1 MADETRHSRILII
14 GSGGAGKTTLARE
27 LAERLRL
34 PLVHLDALYWRP
46 GWDPS
51 PAHEWER
58 RVRDLAA
65 EQLWVMDGNY
75 GGTMDLR
82 LARCDTVIFLDMS
95 RLRCL
100 WRVIGRA
107 ARYAG
112 RSRPDMPPG
121 CRERISWDFVRW
133 IWQYPKR
140 RRGGILEKLAAI
152 GDDKTVVILTT
163 LVAVREFLDQVP
175 VHG

>member
-1 MADETRHSRILII
+1 
-14 GSGGAGKTTLARE
+14 
-27 LAERLRL
+27 
-34 PLVHLDALYWRP
+34 
-46 GWDPS
+46 
-51 PAHEWER
+51 
-58 RVRDLAA
+58 
-65 EQLWVMDGNY
+65 
-75 GGTMDLR
+75 MDLR
-82 LARCDTVIFLDMS
+82 LARCDTVIFLDMP

-121 CRERISWDFVRW
+121 CRERISWEFVRW

-152 GDDKTVVILTT
+152 RGDKTVVILTT
-163 LVAVREFLDQVP
+163 PVAVCEFLERFP
-175 VHG
+175 IHG